1 MPLLDIRT
9 ILVLTALSSLIN
21 AAVMIFIYRIAPRY
35 PGLNRWALGNTAF
48 AIGCVLVLARGQ
60 IPNLVS
66 ILRPRRWGSRAYLD
80 CSAMS

>member
-1 MPLLDIRT
+1 MAFLDIRT

-35 PGLNRWALGNTAF
+35 PGLNYWVLGNTSF

-60 IPNLVS
+60 VSDLVS
-66 ILRPRRWGSRAYLD
+66 IIIANGFI
-80 CSAMS
+80 